1 MKFIRNICL
10 ATLAAT
16 SLTVSADL
24 NLPVKTINGTEY
36 YYYEV
41 KPKES
46 IYSLV
51 RKIGVSRD
59 DIMRYNPS
67 AVDGLRANQLLLF
80 PVSEFAGNERREVC
94 PEESVKDGPRADLG
108 EEKVDMP
115 SVDAVE
121 EVDEKEETFTDDSDD
136 ETDVAAVDSVDT
148 TVRLAVVLPFM
159 LDAERPTKHAEN
171 YTEFY
176 RGLLMA
182 VDTVAGKNPDMKIS
196 VAAFDS
202 EASAEKVAALADDP
216 ELRSA
221 TYIIAP
227 DDSVSIELLAEMADQ
242 TGATVVNLFS
252 VKNDAQQRHPSV
264 YQANIPQHKMYDKA
278 LDAFID
284 DFADYTPVILSP
296 ADIAADKQAFV
307 DELTSRLESAGRR
320 YEKLDVFDG
329 FSERAMTPDRF
340 PADGRFVFIPASG
353 SREMLTRILSPLI
366 QLRQN
371 ASLPDNVRL
380 FGYPEWVIVRGEQ
393 ARKLHSLDTVIYSRF
408 ASDTDSYPTR
418 LLGMRYDDW
427 FGTKMANAVPVYGL
441 LGYDAGR
448 WMLGGG
454 QSYVGLQ
461 NSFEPGAVNSALYL
475 IYFSPDGQVRVKAL

>member
-24 NLPVKTINGTEY
+24 NLPVKTINGIEY

-59 DIMRYNPS
+59 DIMRCNPS

-94 PEESVKDGPRADLG
+94 PEESEADGPRTDLG
-108 EEKVDMP
+108 GETEET

-121 EVDEKEETFTDDSDD
+121 DIDTKEELLSATSDD
-136 ETDVAAVDSVDT
+136 ESAVDSVDT
-148 TVRLAVVLPFM
+148 TIRLAVVLPFM
-159 LDAERPTKHAEN
+159 LDAERTTKQAEN

-182 VDTVAGKNPDMKIS
+182 VDTVACKNPEMKIS
-196 VAAFDS
+196 VTAFDS

-216 ELRSA
+216 GLRSA

-227 DDSVSIELLAEMADQ
+227 DDSVCIELLADMADQ

-264 YQANIPQHKMYDKA
+264 YQANIPHDKMYDKA
-278 LDAFID
+278 IDAFIS
-284 DFADYTPVILSP
+284 DFADYTPVILSS
-296 ADIAADKQAFV
+296 ADIAADKQGFV
-307 DELTSRLESAGRR
+307 DELTARLDASGRR
-320 YEKLDVFDG
+320 YETMDVPDG
-329 FSERAMTPDRF
+329 FSDRAMSPDRF

-353 SREMLTRILSPLI
+353 SREMLTRILTPLI
-366 QLRQN
+366 QLRQK

-454 QSYVGLQ
+454 RSYVGLQ